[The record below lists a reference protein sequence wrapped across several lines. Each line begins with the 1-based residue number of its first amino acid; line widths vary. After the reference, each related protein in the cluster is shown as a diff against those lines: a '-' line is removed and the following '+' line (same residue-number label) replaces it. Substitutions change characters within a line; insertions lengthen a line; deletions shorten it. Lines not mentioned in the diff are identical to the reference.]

1 MKLKISE
8 IAQITTNVPDFIK
21 KTCFDV
27 WELFEYD
34 KNIIENLKDENQ
46 YIKIADINVFTA
58 VSYYGGANVE
68 IYKSTKENGHYVYW
82 KYTWG
87 D

>member
-1 MKLKISE
+1 MKLSLSE
-8 IAQITTNVPDFIK
+8 IAQIQVNIPDFIK
-21 KTCFDV
+21 KTHFDV
-27 WELFEYD
+27 WELFDYD
-34 KNIIENLKDENQ
+34 NKINEKLKDENSYQ
-46 YIKIADINVFTA
+46 KIADINVYTA

-68 IYKSTKENGHYVYW
+68 IYKSTKENGHYVYR

>member
-1 MKLKISE
+1 MKLTISE
-8 IAQITTNVPDFIK
+8 IAKISTKVPDFTK

-34 KNIIENLKDENQ
+34 NHIIDFLKNEKE
-46 YIKIADINVFTA
+46 YIKIADVNVFTA

>member
-1 MKLKISE
+1 MKLSLSE
-8 IAQITTNVPDFIK
+8 IAQIQVNIPDFIK
-21 KTCFDV
+21 KTCFDI
-27 WELFEYD
+27 WELFDYDNKIKEKLED
-34 KNIIENLKDENQ
+34 KNQ
-46 YIKIADINVFTA
+46 YTKIADINVFTA
-58 VSYYGGANVE
+58 VSYYGGANVK